1 MADYGS
7 FGVYRVTWDVAPDSE
22 SKAHDLIAL
31 ARGYAVN
38 QLSLVTGVNFVVS
51 AFTGITNNAKRKKTD
66 DGTSTVTVRPGIS
79 FIVHYVPH
87 VDGGEEK
94 FRDTLNRIGLT
105 INPNETGD
113 LGTFKDLGSRGKG
126 DTKQA
131 LVQRCCNSIKDHNS
145 PYACKLLADSL
156 AQCKAIQPA
165 CELCPTTVEILCCNV
180 RLAPLLQHL
189 TEEMKSAGVPVTLN
203 TNAAATN
210 NIVQH
215 YGGDSKG
222 IDLSVRIVADFM
234 RRKKVALKS
243 GFVYKMPAG
252 ARVTY
257 VRCASVETFINVI
270 MGSVDIVGR
279 VSVGHIKQ
287 LVSVFAHP
295 DCAIYPQIEID
306 QDLIEVSG
314 GMCWHLSQLK
324 FVKTPIGED
333 DVGRKTPRAFARY
346 HYMKSPNPHHFID
359 TITNSFP
366 DNNERLLFLT
376 KWYHL
381 ALAHRHVMKLKKLMV
396 VGKKNCGK
404 TTLVNPLLNLIDEEK
419 VASLTKEAKFATS
432 MITADTQLVFV
443 DEFSEQFLDASQAK
457 MIIQGG
463 RTVTA
468 VKSKTARMMHQT
480 CMFYF
485 TANQLPDWGEED
497 DNVKERLMIFKMSQ
511 LTKLNKDVAQ
521 WLLDNWF
528 ECILWAGVTI
538 LRGKDSIP
546 ADEFAFNRNSLVVRK
561 ETIRMNELKDM
572 VLQPFVVE
580 PPAKVDKL
588 FADDD
593 DDGEEEIDFQYKRFT
608 VVPGDYDDG
617 EGQGPSTK
625 LAPQCSQGSV
635 GFTPPP
641 SPGSCN
647 PFNDMHL
654 GVSANNPFAN
664 LQPVDSIPGD
674 VSSDA
679 EDESDIEES
688 TIDTHSL
695 TQSFTT
701 KSVSSDPQYLRVV
714 RRVIVDNLQVPGLVT
729 PDPTHYANFLM
740 RRENKLKAARTR
752 YLRRHYAGESLEKR
766 TARLQQLMDDKE
778 DVYQDA
784 DVLFDAWSVV
794 TGLCRSIFR
803 PHDLFRR
810 YPSLIRRVKRLR
822 EQMEIRLQSTD
833 RDAELEKDVRVVVR
847 RVVDVVNSVV

>member
-22 SKAHDLIAL
+22 SKAQDLIAL
-31 ARGYAVN
+31 ARGYAVK
-38 QLSLVTGVNFVVS
+38 QLSLVPGVNFVVS

-66 DGTSTVTVRPGIS
+66 DGASSVTVRPGIS
-79 FIVHYVPH
+79 FIVQYIPH

-94 FRDTLNRIGLT
+94 LRDSLNRIGLT

-113 LGTFKDLGSRGKG
+113 LGTLKELGSRGKG
-126 DTKQA
+126 DTKQG
-131 LVQRCCNSIKDHNS
+131 LVQRCCNSLKDHNS
-145 PYACKLLADSL
+145 AYASKLLADSL
-156 AQCKAIQPA
+156 AHCKRIEPS
-165 CELCPTTVEILCCNV
+165 CDLCPTTVEVICCNV
-180 RLAPLLQHL
+180 RLVPLLQHL
-189 TEEMKSAGVPVTLN
+189 TKELKSVGVPVTLN
-203 TNAAATN
+203 TNAASTT

-222 IDLSVRIVADFM
+222 IDLSVRIVADFL
-234 RRKKVALKS
+234 RRKKLALKA

-252 ARVTY
+252 AQVTY

-314 GMCWHLSQLK
+314 GMCWHLSNLQ

-346 HYMKSPNPHHFID
+346 DHRKSPHPHHFIN

-366 DNNERLLFLT
+366 DTNERLLFLT

-443 DEFSEQFLDASQAK
+443 DEFSEQFLDPSQAK

-485 TANQLPDWGEED
+485 TANQVPDWGEED
-497 DNVKERLMIFKMSQ
+497 DNVKERLMIFQMAQ

-521 WLLDNWF
+521 WLLDHWF

-546 ADEFAFNRNSLVVRK
+546 AEEFAFNRNSLVIRK
-561 ETIRMNELKDM
+561 ETQRLNELKDM

-588 FADDD
+588 FDDDD
-593 DDGEEEIDFQYKRFT
+593 DDGEEVIDFQYNRFT
-608 VVPGDYDDG
+608 ICPGDYDDA
-617 EGQGPSTK
+617 EGAGTSAF
-625 LAPQCSQGSV
+625 APQCSQGSF
-635 GFTPPP
+635 GITPPP
-641 SPGSCN
+641 SPGSFD
-647 PFNDMHL
+647 PFNDL
-654 GVSANNPFAN
+654 QPGFSGNNPFAN
-664 LQPVDSIPGD
+664 MHKVDSIPSD
-674 VSSDA
+674 VLSDA
-679 EDESDIEES
+679 EDASDLEEC
-688 TIDTHSL
+688 TLDTHSL
-695 TQSFTT
+695 TMMFT
-701 KSVSSDPQYLRVV
+701 KESVSSDPQYLRVV
-714 RRVIVDNLQVPGLVT
+714 RRVIEDNLQIPGLVT
-729 PDPTHYANFLM
+729 PNPTHYANFL
-740 RRENKLKAARTR
+740 RLRENKLKAARTS
-752 YLRRHYAGESLEKR
+752 YLRRHYAGQSLQKR
-766 TARLQQLMDDKE
+766 SIRLQQLIDDKE
-778 DVYQDA
+778 EVYDDA

-794 TGLCRSIFR
+794 TGQCRSIFH
-803 PHDLFRR
+803 PHKLFRR
-810 YPSLIRRVKRLR
+810 YPSLINRVKRLR
-822 EQMEIRLQSTD
+822 EQMKITLQC
-833 RDAELEKDVRVVVR
+833 RDTNAELQKDVAVVLR
-847 RVVDVVNSVV
+847 RLVDDVTSEV